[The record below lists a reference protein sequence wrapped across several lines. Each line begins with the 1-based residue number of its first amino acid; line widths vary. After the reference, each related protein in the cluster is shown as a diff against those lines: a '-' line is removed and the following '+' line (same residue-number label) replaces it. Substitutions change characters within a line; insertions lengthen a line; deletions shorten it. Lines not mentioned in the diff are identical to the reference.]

1 MIIEGNKI
9 IADDGKRLVRKA
21 DGQVFGEELVLGKT
35 WYIGGVLQDPP
46 IDEKP
51 EDYFDSITIDTS
63 MGSYPVESLDYAYLK
78 AFVVKLKYSND
89 DQIALMLN
97 YQENP
102 DKYHEAYDAMQAWRD
117 YAGEVAR
124 KYSNI

>member
-9 IADDGKRLVRKA
+9 IADEGKQLVRKA
-21 DGQVFGEELVLGKT
+21 DKQVFGNELVLGKT
-35 WYIGGVLQDPP
+35 WYIGGILQNPP
-46 IDEKP
+46 VDELP
-51 EDYFDSITIDTS
+51 EHYYDSVCIDTN

-97 YQENP
+97 YQNNP
-102 DKYHEAYDAMQAWRD
+102 DAYADRYNEMQAWRD

-124 KYSNI
+124 KYSK